1 MGMTTRTQIPKEVS
15 VFYNRTMLLRAVP
28 AFVHNRFAQVR
39 DIPANSGSNVIKF
52 RVYGALTAQT
62 TALTEG
68 VTPTGKQLSVTDSEA
83 TVQYYGDYVT
93 LTDVVLT
100 ETIDPVL
107 TEAAEVLG
115 EQAGASVD
123 ALARDVLAA
132 STNIQ
137 WASTATQ
144 DSQVTSAMIINRSE
158 VKQAVRNLRGNNA
171 RPVTSMINASTGWN
185 TVPVGK
191 SFIGIVSEDTAYDL
205 DVAAGFIPVEK
216 YPNKSTV
223 MEDEI
228 GSLAN
233 VRFIMTTNA
242 KVAAGA
248 GDNSIDVHYTLIF
261 GKEAYAQTRISGK
274 TLMNIVKPLGSAG
287 TADPLNQ
294 RSTSGWKLSYVA
306 KILNQGFLVVLRHA
320 VSA

>member
-15 VFYNRTMLLRAVP
+15 VFYDRTMLLRAVP

-115 EQAGASVD
+115 EQAGNSVD
-123 ALARDVLAA
+123 QLCRDVISAG
-132 STNIQ
+132 TNIQ

-171 RPVTSMINASTGWN
+171 RPVTSMIDPSTGWN

-205 DVAAGFIPVEK
+205 DDAVGFIPVEK
-216 YPNKSTV
+216 YPNKSMV

-228 GSLAN
+228 GALAN

-242 KVAAGA
+242 KINAGA
-248 GDNSIDVHYTLIF
+248 GASSNDVHYTLIF

-320 VSA
+320 VTA